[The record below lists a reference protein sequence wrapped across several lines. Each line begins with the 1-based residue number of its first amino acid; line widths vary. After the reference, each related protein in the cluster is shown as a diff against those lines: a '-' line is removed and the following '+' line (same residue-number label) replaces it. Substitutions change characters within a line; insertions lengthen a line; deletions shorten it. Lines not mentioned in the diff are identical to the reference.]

1 MSREMDEFVNEVR
14 SATNILTVVSSYVA
28 MKKQG
33 ASYFGCCPFHNEK
46 TPSFHVEPEK
56 GLFYCFGCHVG
67 GDVFKF
73 LSLIENITYFEAIKL
88 EAERLNI
95 KLPERKKTAREIER
109 EKIAEELLNANE
121 LARKFFHSALINTG
135 FGKVGMSYLKSR
147 GITNEVV
154 ESFSLGF
161 APDAWDKLTVAFKKR
176 GIKEETLLKAGLA
189 TKSRDKSRVFDRFR
203 NRVMIPIADIR
214 GRIVAFGGRAMGSDN
229 PKYLNTSETPVFKKG
244 EMLFNLDRAHKE
256 IRKAGYSIVVEG
268 YMDAISLAA
277 AGVGNVVASLG
288 TAFTANQA
296 KLLMRYAK
304 KLYFAYDSDEAG
316 QTATVRA
323 MGLAEN
329 VGAEIFVIEIPDGK
343 DPDEFIRKHGKD
355 EFLELVKNALPLVD
369 FRLQYVLK
377 RTNTDTLDG
386 KVRALHDMLPA
397 LAGLRDEAKRIY
409 YQKKLAGALMLD
421 EGVVRNEIGRVGRFV
436 PTVQT
441 ARKAVRRREN
451 ALDRAGRILIKEAV
465 EDEAALSYLKETLPT
480 DIIESES
487 QKEIF
492 ARLFEYGADIDITK
506 LSEDAAAELS
516 RALVEEYESEA
527 YIDALKLFERQ
538 DLNIRYQRKS
548 RELEEAIIRGDDG
561 EEALEALREI
571 KKALSE
577 L

>member
-109 EKIAEELLNANE
+109 EKNADELLNANE
-121 LARKFFHSALINTG
+121 LAKKFFHSALINTG

-492 ARLFEYGADIDITK
+492 ARLFEYGADMDITK

-516 RALVEEYESEA
+516 RALMEEYESEA

>member
-1 MSREMDEFVNEVR
+1 
-14 SATNILTVVSSYVA
+14 
-28 MKKQG
+28 
-33 ASYFGCCPFHNEK
+33 
-46 TPSFHVEPEK
+46 
-56 GLFYCFGCHVG
+56 
-67 GDVFKF
+67 
-73 LSLIENITYFEAIKL
+73 
-88 EAERLNI
+88 
-95 KLPERKKTAREIER
+95 
-109 EKIAEELLNANE
+109 
-121 LARKFFHSALINTG
+121 
-135 FGKVGMSYLKSR
+135 
-147 GITNEVV
+147 
-154 ESFSLGF
+154 
-161 APDAWDKLTVAFKKR
+161 
-176 GIKEETLLKAGLA
+176 
-189 TKSRDKSRVFDRFR
+189 
-203 NRVMIPIADIR
+203 
-214 GRIVAFGGRAMGSDN
+214 
-229 PKYLNTSETPVFKKG
+229 
-244 EMLFNLDRAHKE
+244 
-256 IRKAGYSIVVEG
+256 VEG

-506 LSEDAAAELS
+506 LSEDAAAEIS

>member
-121 LARKFFHSALINTG
+121 LAKKFFHSALINTG

-256 IRKAGYSIVVEG
+256 IRK
-268 YMDAISLAA
+268 
-277 AGVGNVVASLG
+277 
-288 TAFTANQA
+288 
-296 KLLMRYAK
+296 
-304 KLYFAYDSDEAG
+304 
-316 QTATVRA
+316 
-323 MGLAEN
+323 
-329 VGAEIFVIEIPDGK
+329 
-343 DPDEFIRKHGKD
+343 
-355 EFLELVKNALPLVD
+355 
-369 FRLQYVLK
+369 
-377 RTNTDTLDG
+377 
-386 KVRALHDMLPA
+386 
-397 LAGLRDEAKRIY
+397 
-409 YQKKLAGALMLD
+409 
-421 EGVVRNEIGRVGRFV
+421 
-436 PTVQT
+436 
-441 ARKAVRRREN
+441 
-451 ALDRAGRILIKEAV
+451 
-465 EDEAALSYLKETLPT
+465 
-480 DIIESES
+480 
-487 QKEIF
+487 
-492 ARLFEYGADIDITK
+492 
-506 LSEDAAAELS
+506 
-516 RALVEEYESEA
+516 
-527 YIDALKLFERQ
+527 
-538 DLNIRYQRKS
+538 
-548 RELEEAIIRGDDG
+548 
-561 EEALEALREI
+561 
-571 KKALSE
+571 
-577 L
+577 